1 MVSKLYVC
9 QKDINNKYI
18 ERLTLFEGIFER
30 RDVRAEPW
38 MGEVGSRTGLRWFRL
53 SLLFRWKRFSP
64 PSSFFGGTFSSQ
76 LIIKAFSL
84 CKIGEGGID
93 NLITSY
99 KEFLPRMGGYMTD
112 GSGRVNLRRA
122 ELMLQELGRI
132 EDDTFHQRKKT
143 HDIISQRR
151 EQRRKRDQDKREAF
165 LKEQRAKRK
174 TRDFDLSN
182 SNYVIF
188 AC

>member
-1 MVSKLYVC
+1 MPNLGWGKWDL
-9 QKDINNKYI
+9 
-18 ERLTLFEGIFER
+18 ERVLDDFVFLCFFVGNDFL
-30 RDVRAEPW
+30 PHLPSL
-38 MGEVGSRTGLRWFRL
+38 EVHCPRN
-53 SLLFRWKRFSP
+53 
-64 PSSFFGGTFSSQ
+64 SSV
-76 LIIKAFSL
+76 KAFSL

-132 EDDTFHQRKKT
+132 EDGTFRQRKKT

-165 LKEQRAKRK
+165 LKEQRAKNVLK
-174 TRDFDLSN
+174 IS
-182 SNYVIF
+182 
-188 AC
+188 